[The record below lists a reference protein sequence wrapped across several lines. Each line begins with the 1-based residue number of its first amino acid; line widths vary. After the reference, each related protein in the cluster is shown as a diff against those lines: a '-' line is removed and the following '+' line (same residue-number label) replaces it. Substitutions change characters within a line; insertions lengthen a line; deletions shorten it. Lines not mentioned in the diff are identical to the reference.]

1 MYYGEIKEYDI
12 ANGTG
17 IRVSLFVSGC
27 RNHCEGCFNKD
38 TWDFKYGKLFT
49 ESDENHIIDS
59 VNKPYIKGLSLLGG
73 DPFEPENAEVLYPFI
88 LKFRSIFKF
97 EKDIWLYTGYELEYL
112 IEKSKTDE
120 NIKGILNNIDI
131 LIDGKFKKDLKSLSI
146 KFRGSS
152 NQRILKNTHSSNN
165 FDYIDISKE
174 IDSIV

>member
-17 IRVSLFVSGC
+17 VRASLFVSGC
-27 RNHCEGCFNKD
+27 RNHCKGCFNKD

-112 IEKSKTDE
+112 I
-120 NIKGILNNIDI
+120 
-131 LIDGKFKKDLKSLSI
+131 KDQLV
-146 KFRGSS
+146 
-152 NQRILKNTHSSNN
+152 
-165 FDYIDISKE
+165 Y
-174 IDSIV
+174 